1 MSIERADARPNA
13 GPGRPWLRSALWLAG
28 LGLVLGLLAAYAA
41 SGPAALP
48 AALLPSDGSANSR
61 TAAPDFTLTTFARE
75 RLTLGDLAG
84 KAVVLNFWASWCT
97 PCRAE
102 LPYFERTYRAFRERG
117 VIFVGLA
124 IQDDPESSRAF
135 LRELGIT
142 YPNGPDE
149 GNDIAVRYQVTGLPT
164 TVFITRDGR
173 LAHRRTGTISEQQ
186 LVALVE
192 EIAR

>member
-13 GPGRPWLRSALWLAG
+13 SRGRPWLRPALWLAG
-28 LGLVLGLLAAYAA
+28 LGLVLGLLAAYVA
-41 SGPAALP
+41 SGSPALP

-61 TAAPDFTLTTFARE
+61 AAAPDFTVTTFDGE
-75 RLTLGDLAG
+75 RLTLGELAG

-102 LPYFERTYRAFRERG
+102 MPYFERTYRAFRERG
-117 VIFVGLA
+117 VVFVGLA

-164 TVFITRDGR
+164 TVFITRDGK
-173 LAHRRTGTISEQQ
+173 LVHRRTGTISEQQ
-186 LVALVE
+186 LVAAVE